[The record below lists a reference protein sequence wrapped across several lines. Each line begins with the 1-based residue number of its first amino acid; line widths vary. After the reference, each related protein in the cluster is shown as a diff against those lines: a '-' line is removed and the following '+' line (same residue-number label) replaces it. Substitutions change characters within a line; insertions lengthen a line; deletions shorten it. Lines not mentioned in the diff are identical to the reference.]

1 MVGDCL
7 VGLIPHLDRVDPML
21 SVYVEMGETCLDVDA
36 SLYARLLE
44 TNLHAPDPIPGR
56 WGLHPQSRQAVYC
69 MSFGLYE
76 LDGAQL
82 AHLLKSR
89 IALARQVLEPIAQVD
104 RQVVSRL
111 VDIDQLI
118 EAEAPVG

>member
-1 MVGDCL
+1 
-7 VGLIPHLDRVDPML
+7 
-21 SVYVEMGETCLDVDA
+21 
-36 SLYARLLE
+36 LLE
-44 TNLHAPDPIPGR
+44 TNLHAPERIPGR
-56 WGLHPQSRQAVYC
+56 WGLHPQSRQAVVYC

-82 AHLLKSR
+82 AQLLKSR
-89 IALARQVLEPIAQVD
+89 MALATQILEPIAQVD